1 MSGRRGR
8 RISLAEWL
16 EGGWLERA
24 ARAEGVP
31 RTTAPLV
38 ALLARGLWLPWPPEW
53 TSSGWR
59 YRPEDRVVHRALAG
73 YLEGEPES
81 EPDEGM
87 CRLLARIGVL
97 AAPADEEAP
106 PELPAALAAELRAMQ
121 AVVRPAEPVVR
132 SPLQADR
139 GRRRGL

>member
-8 RISLAEWL
+8 RNSLAEWL

-24 ARAEGVP
+24 AREEGVP
-31 RTTAPLV
+31 YPAEPPSV
-38 ALLARGLWLPWPPEW
+38 LLARGRWLPW
-53 TSSGWR
+53 TADGWR

-81 EPDEGM
+81 ELDEGM

-97 AAPADEEAP
+97 AVPADEESP
-106 PELPAALAAELRAMQ
+106 PELPAALAAELRALQ
-121 AVVRPAEPVVR
+121 AVVRPAGPVVR
-132 SPLQADR
+132 SSLEADR
-139 GRRRGL
+139 GRRRRGL